1 MILAL
6 QHHKIVKSSY
16 NIFIGYYHNVP
27 FSHFGAE
34 DFSTAKFK
42 KKKKTEKKNV
52 HLTFDVFVTTVL
64 LQSLKYSCS

>member
-34 DFSTAKFK
+34 DFSTAKLK
-42 KKKKTEKKNV
+42 KKKKKQKKKMYIW
-52 HLTFDVFVTTVL
+52 HLMSL
-64 LQSLKYSCS
+64 LQLCFCKA

>member
-6 QHHKIVKSSY
+6 QHHKIVKSLY

-34 DFSTAKFK
+34 DFSTAKLK
-42 KKKKTEKKNV
+42 KKKNRKKKMHIW
-52 HLTFDVFVTTVL
+52 HLMSL
-64 LQSLKYSCS
+64 LQLCFCKA

>member
-34 DFSTAKFK
+34 DFSTAKLK
-42 KKKKTEKKNV
+42 KKKKQKKKC
-52 HLTFDVFVTTVL
+52 TFDI
-64 LQSLKYSCS
+64 